1 MTKIELIKRMAAIT
15 NTGQEKCR
23 VYLDAFI
30 QAVIEGMLEEQSNGD
45 EPAAKILPEFGT
57 FKVKDVAERT
67 GKITVGD
74 RIGER
79 YTKPA
84 YKRVAFTPA
93 KQLEDKFNE

>member
-1 MTKIELIKRMAAIT
+1 MTKTELIKRIAAIT
-15 NTGQEKCR
+15 GTSQEKCR

-30 QAVIEGMLEEQSNGD
+30 QAVTEGMLEEQRDGN

-74 RIGER
+74 RIGEI

-93 KQLEDKFNE
+93 KQLEDKFNN

>member
-1 MTKIELIKRMAAIT
+1 MTKTELIKRMAAIT
-15 NTGQEKCR
+15 GTGQEKCR

-30 QAVIEGMLEEQSNGD
+30 QAVTEGMLEEQRNGD